1 MIRAL
6 IVLKDNLWLGW
17 VAALVLLVSPAHGAG
32 FDEHYIAYYG
42 DANGDG
48 RTDIYLKW
56 EPEMTLIALDELSIP
71 VPLSRRDVPNTLLTQ
86 TVGGGFVVDTSS
98 PAPTQWSKL
107 PAPAFVAVVDFNM
120 DGYMDLGL
128 RSLSSLPGIF
138 PSTLRDQIVYASEV
152 RGQGPTMVRII
163 DAAAQKFFTEL
174 YGWLTNANYFKQNA
188 AQIPASPGKYATYI
202 GYILEPYP
210 PYYAALCVLYDA
222 CEYRFGNIDDPF
234 ADPNDTDDKQNVW
247 HWWGIW
253 NVTGSSRPDYSVF
266 DPRAM
271 EVASLLH
278 NVVLGNE
285 AITPG
290 GDLEGKLEVLIGD
303 VLDIIV
309 YGGVFN
315 EGVPDYEDDEGW
327 VIDEYRALI
336 ELAAQLTSTGWNS
349 LDYYNPLPNAYIN
362 KKSGCTADG
371 RFGWVRNGGKKA
383 HDGVDLGTS
392 PLTPV
397 DVGTPVYAVW
407 DGLAIPYTQRRNG
420 KVTGWGVTTKLFL
433 DNSRRYFIYAHLS
446 SSIPEGRISRAAIA
460 GHVGRT
466 GNITCE
472 KTHLHFEVKDL
483 ADSNRM
489 IDPAVESSVFQWLVE
504 P

>member
-1 MIRAL
+1 ML
-6 IVLKDNLWLGW
+6 IV
-17 VAALVLLVSPAHGAG
+17 APAQGAG
-32 FDEHYIAYYG
+32 FDEHYVAYYG
-42 DANGDG
+42 DANADG
-48 RTDIYLKW
+48 RTDLYLKW
-56 EPEMTLIALDELSIP
+56 EPEITLIPMDELSIP
-71 VPLSRRDVPNTLLTQ
+71 IPLSRRDVPNTLLTQ
-86 TVGGGFVVDTSS
+86 TASGGFVVSTS
-98 PAPTQWSKL
+98 APPTGQWPML

-128 RSLSSLPGIF
+128 RNLSALSGIF
-138 PSTLRDQIVYASEV
+138 PSTLRDQIVYASQV

-174 YGWLTNANYFKQNA
+174 YGWLTNANHFRDNA
-188 AQIPASPGKYATYI
+188 PQIPSSPGKYATYI
-202 GYILEPYP
+202 GYILKPYP
-210 PYYAALCVLYDA
+210 PYHAALCALYDT

-234 ADPNDTDDKQNVW
+234 ADPNNTDATQNVW

-266 DPRAM
+266 DRRAM
-271 EVASLLH
+271 EVASLLR
-278 NVVLGNE
+278 NVVIGNE
-285 AITPG
+285 TITPG
-290 GDLEGKLEVLIGD
+290 SDLESALEILIGD
-303 VLDIIV
+303 VLDVIV
-309 YGGVFN
+309 YGGVFD

-336 ELAAQLTSTGWNS
+336 ELAAQLTTTGWSN
-349 LDYYNPLPNAYIN
+349 LDYYNPLANAYIN
-362 KKSGCTADG
+362 KKNGCTADG

-397 DVGTPVYAVW
+397 EVGTPVYAVW
-407 DGLAIPYTQRRNG
+407 DGLAKPYTQRRNG
-420 KVTGWGVTTKLFL
+420 QVTGWGVTTKLFL
-433 DNSRRYFIYAHLS
+433 KNSRRYFIYAHLS
-446 SSIPEGRISRAAIA
+446 SSIPEGRISRASVA
-460 GHVGRT
+460 GYVGRT

-483 ADSNRM
+483 ADANKM
-489 IDPAVESSVFQWLVE
+489 IDPAAESSVFQWLVE